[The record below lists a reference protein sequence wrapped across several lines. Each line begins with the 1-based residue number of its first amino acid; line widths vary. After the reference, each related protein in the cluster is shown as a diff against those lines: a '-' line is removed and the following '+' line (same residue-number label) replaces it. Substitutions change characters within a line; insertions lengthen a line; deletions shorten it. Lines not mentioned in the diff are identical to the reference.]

1 MADIKNIIAHNIIS
15 LRKKHGMTQIDLA
28 EKLNYSDNAVSRWE
42 RGEAT
47 PSVETLEQIS
57 EIFAVPIET
66 LFKGNAMEV
75 ADKFTKT
82 ERIRKLS
89 VLLLFVSLV
98 WFVVSVIYVYAKTI
112 MGYNLW
118 TLFAW
123 AFPISALVLLPFNN
137 AWGKKIWMF
146 VILSVFT
153 WTLLISL
160 YLQFLEH
167 NIWLIFITGVPV
179 QVALVIW
186 AFIKPKKP
194 STLSSKNK

>member
-15 LRKKHGMTQIDLA
+15 LRKKHGMTQIELA

-42 RGEAT
+42 RGEVT
-47 PSVETLEQIS
+47 PSIETLEQIS
-57 EIFAVPIET
+57 DIFAVPIET
-66 LFKGNAMEV
+66 LFKENVLEIV
-75 ADKFTKT
+75 DKDTKT
-82 ERIRKLS
+82 ERVRKLS

-118 TLFAW
+118 TLFVW
-123 AFPISALVLLPFNN
+123 AFPISALMLLPFNN

-146 VILSVFT
+146 VILSVLT

-194 STLSSKNK
+194 SPPILKK